1 VSSNLTASAKYFGN
15 HLEAIPMM
23 KIVIST
29 ATTLMAAA
37 VLVACN
43 GSGTN
48 SSDATSAGSAPISK
62 AVCTS
67 LNNWQ
72 SVGLGMSA
80 SQVEARLGKPATIT
94 ATSAQTTYTYERCR
108 AGNFLEKEAVAA
120 TSTEPATPAEYRTY
134 YFGGSL
140 TLNAIQGVTSVTT
153 PVLNSDKPMACE
165 WDLYTYPSNYGGG
178 DIFVCR
184 TAANPF

>member
-1 VSSNLTASAKYFGN
+1 MK
-15 HLEAIPMM
+15 

-29 ATTLMAAA
+29 ATTLMAVA

-43 GSGTN
+43 GGGTN
-48 SSDATSAGSAPISK
+48 SSDATSAGSAPVSK
-62 AVCTS
+62 SVCTS

-72 SVGLGMSA
+72 SVGVGMSA
-80 SQVEARLGKPATIT
+80 AQVETRLGKPATIT
-94 ATSAQTTYTYERCR
+94 ITSALTTYTYERCR
-108 AGNFLEKEAVAA
+108 AGIFLEKEAVAA

-134 YFGGSL
+134 YFGGSV
-140 TLNAIQGVTSVTT
+140 TLNASQGVTSVTT
-153 PVLNSDKPMACE
+153 PVLSSDKPMACE

>member
-1 VSSNLTASAKYFGN
+1 
-15 HLEAIPMM
+15 MM